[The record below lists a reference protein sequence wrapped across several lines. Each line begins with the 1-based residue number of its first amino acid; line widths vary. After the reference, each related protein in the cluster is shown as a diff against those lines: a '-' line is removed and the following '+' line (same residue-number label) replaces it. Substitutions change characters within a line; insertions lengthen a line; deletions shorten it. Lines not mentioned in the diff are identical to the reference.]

1 MSKFHSLTLRP
12 SQDVD
17 GIARYRIRMEGN
29 KVLGFQNK
37 FLYVYIFIS
46 PYKEIIHTQN
56 KKPSLTAS

>member
-1 MSKFHSLTLRP
+1 MSKFHSQTLRP

-37 FLYVYIFIS
+37 FLCLHIYFTLQRDNT
-46 PYKEIIHTQN
+46 HT
-56 KKPSLTAS
+56 K